1 MKNILIPNNVK
12 IISNRCF
19 SFSGLNKISL
29 PNSIEKID
37 EMAFYNCDK
46 LDQIE
51 LNEGLNEI
59 GISSFANNCLLQN
72 INIPNSLK
80 IINKKAFQNCV
91 NLNNICINESTNLI
105 EIHNEAFENTQIEEL
120 KLNTNIQI
128 IFEPKNV
135 HKLNRISFFNLK
147 DLTNFKQF

>member
-1 MKNILIPNNVK
+1 MKNISIPNNVK

-37 EMAFYNCDK
+37 EIAFYNCDQ

-59 GISSFANNCLLQN
+59 GISSFANDCLLQN
-72 INIPNSLK
+72 IFLFHWKLLIKKHFK
-80 IINKKAFQNCV
+80 IVLI
-91 NLNNICINESTNLI
+91 ST
-105 EIHNEAFENTQIEEL
+105 
-120 KLNTNIQI
+120 
-128 IFEPKNV
+128 IFV
-135 HKLNRISFFNLK
+135 
-147 DLTNFKQF
+147 